1 MRILHVY
8 PKDDYVTGAAIQLW
22 ELANAL
28 ARRGHDVVIATRA
41 ADHWAQ
47 RCRRTGLV
55 QYGVPMRSELDLPS
69 AWRLAQI
76 IRAHRIDVVHAHK
89 GKAGTLAMIAAAT
102 GRLPLPLLTR

>member
-8 PKDDYVTGAAIQLW
+8 PKDDYFTGAAIQLW

-28 ARRGHDVVIATRA
+28 ARRGHDVVIATRR

-47 RCRRTGLV
+47 RCRRTGLG

-76 IRAHRIDVVHAHK
+76 IRAHRIEGVH
-89 GKAGTLAMIAAAT
+89 GPQRKARPRAMGAA
-102 GRLPLPLLTR
+102 G